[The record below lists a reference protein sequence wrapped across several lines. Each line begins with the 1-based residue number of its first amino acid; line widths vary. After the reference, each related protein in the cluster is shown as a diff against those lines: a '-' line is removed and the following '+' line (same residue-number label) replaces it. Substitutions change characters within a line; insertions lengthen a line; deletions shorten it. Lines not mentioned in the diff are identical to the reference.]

1 MMKILMR
8 KMILMRKKILV
19 QLAGAAAA
27 AAVCPVVVKAAP
39 RPPLLGNCF
48 VNPATVGGK
57 AVFGFE
63 IGESLVLHYSPEE
76 ADAGFSKFVGK
87 TFTCSVV
94 RYRIK
99 KAARDKGGRVTANN
113 SDIQMTV
120 LSLSCGRMRL
130 PITKLGEKAL

>member
-1 MMKILMR
+1 M
-8 KMILMRKKILV
+8 
-19 QLAGAAAA
+19 
-27 AAVCPVVVKAAP
+27 CPVVVKAAP

-113 SDIQMTV
+113 GDIQMTV
-120 LSLSCGRMRL
+120 LWEDAPADYKIRGKSIIGLTMDF
-130 PITKLGEKAL
+130 TVDEFKAAYTRYINAKSPE